1 MTRLEANR
9 LIIVKLSK
17 AVEALPQWRFHQIL
31 HSFGIIDQEG
41 RDRFFEE
48 SVETLKLL
56 NEYGFLNEVESQTV
70 KES

>member
-17 AVEALPQWRFHQIL
+17 AVEALPQWRFQQIL
-31 HSFGIIDQEG
+31 HNFEVIDQEG

-56 NEYGFLNEVESQTV
+56 NEYSFPKEVESQTV